1 MKKYGQKNKLTKVE
15 FIDDKTDIAS
25 TTLKSP
31 ASGDDDSVYQIT
43 YMVKTDAGSCSRLGP
58 QQLEWHK
65 KWWNHLGASC

>member
-15 FIDDKTDIAS
+15 FIDDKTYIAS

-65 KWWNHLGASC
+65 KWWNRLGASC